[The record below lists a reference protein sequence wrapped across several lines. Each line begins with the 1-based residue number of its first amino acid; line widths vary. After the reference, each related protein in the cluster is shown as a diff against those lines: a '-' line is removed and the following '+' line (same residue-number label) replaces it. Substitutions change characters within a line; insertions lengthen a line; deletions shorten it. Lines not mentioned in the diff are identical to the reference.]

1 MELREGLLE
10 GPPIKGKEI
19 EGDQKTFIDTL
30 LDFLSGLRA
39 KLIVPYVLL
48 TMVIALVGVFVVTN
62 LVTSSIRERF
72 INQLFEASRV
82 VADGLVRREREH
94 LENLRLMAYM
104 EGVSEAIIER
114 DADGLQNM
122 LWPIA
127 MNNQLEA
134 VTVVDLEGQE
144 IMTLALEPATNQ
156 YLVSSGADFS
166 QFDMVMDILTGGMDE
181 IGDKFADFLITT
193 FGPYLF
199 TDAPVR
205 DSSGKMIGMLMVGTR
220 LESVLGELKSQ
231 SLADITVLDRSGSF
245 VATTLVEPEEGIE
258 VLEVD
263 PQTITQSD
271 ASTTHKLELY
281 GRDYQA
287 VIAPLIIRQ
296 QEMGILSVV
305 LPSNYIVSTMATSRN
320 IFSLVFALGTIAT
333 IVIGYVLAQSI
344 AKPILR
350 LRSISQAVAAGD
362 LDQNTGFERADEI
375 GELASAFDTMT
386 LRLRERTVEAARLY
400 AETIDRNK
408 ELADINARLQTTQA
422 QLVQSEK
429 LASVGQLTA
438 GIVHDVKNPLA
449 VIKGLAEELH
459 EEIGIDPSTR
469 AQLATIRDSAS
480 RASNIVT
487 DLLKFARQST
497 PEMQRRDMRETIQSS
512 LRLTEYLTRKG
523 KVEVIVDLPDQPV
536 MVTYDD
542 QQIEQVL
549 INLFTNAVQAMEH
562 GGSLRINLGRAKGA
576 IALAVQDT
584 GMGIPKQNIARIF
597 DPFFTTKPEGEGT
610 GLGLSVSFGIVS
622 RHGGTIEI
630 ESELGWGTT
639 FTILLPEEP
648 TQPIMSKPE

>member
-10 GPPIKGKEI
+10 GPSIKEI

-48 TMVIALVGVFVVTN
+48 TMAIALVGVFVVTN

-72 INQLFEASRV
+72 INQLFESSRV

-104 EGVSEAIIER
+104 EGVSEAILER
-114 DADGLQNM
+114 DTDGLQNM

-166 QFDMVMDILTGGMDE
+166 QFDMVMNILTGEMDE

-205 DSSGKMIGMLMVGTR
+205 DSSGQMIGMLMVGTR

-386 LRLRERTVEAARLY
+386 LRLRERTAEAARLY

-459 EEIGIDPSTR
+459 EEVGIDPSTR
-469 AQLATIRDSAS
+469 AQLATIRDSAG

-497 PEMQRRDMRETIQSS
+497 PEMQRRDMRETVQSS

-523 KVEVIVDLPDQPV
+523 KVEAIVDLPDQPV
-536 MVTYDD
+536 MVTYDA

-549 INLFTNAVQAMEH
+549 INLFNNAVQAMEH
-562 GGSLRINLGRAKGA
+562 GGSLRINLSRAKGVIA
-576 IALAVQDT
+576 IAVQDT
-584 GMGIPKQNIARIF
+584 GMGIPKQNITRIF

-610 GLGLSVSFGIVS
+610 GLGLSVSFGIIS
-622 RHGGTIEI
+622 RHGGTIEV

-639 FTILLPEEP
+639 FTVLLPEEP

>member
-1 MELREGLLE
+1 MELREGLIE
-10 GPPIKGKEI
+10 RPPIKGKEI
-19 EGDQKTFIDTL
+19 EGDQKTLIDPI

-48 TMVIALVGVFVVTN
+48 TMVIAMVGVYVITS

-82 VADGLVRREREH
+82 VADGFVRRESGH

-104 EGVSEAIIER
+104 EGVSEAIQER
-114 DADGLQNM
+114 DADSLQSM

-127 MNNQLEA
+127 MNNQIEA
-134 VTVVDLEGQE
+134 VTVIDLEGQE

-166 QFDMVMDILTGGMDE
+166 QFDMVMNILKGEMDE
-181 IGDKFADFLITT
+181 IGDKYADFMITS

-205 DSSGKMIGMLMVGTR
+205 DSSGQMIGLLMIGTH
-220 LESVLGELKSQ
+220 LESVLGDLKSQ
-231 SLADITVLDRSGSF
+231 SLADITVLDRSGLF
-245 VATTLVEPEEGIE
+245 VATTLVMPEEGVE

-271 ASTTHKLELY
+271 GSMTHKLELY

-386 LRLRERTVEAARLY
+386 LRLRDRTTEAARLY
-400 AETIDRNK
+400 AETIERNK
-408 ELADINARLQTTQA
+408 ELADINARLQSTQA

-459 EEIGIDPSTR
+459 GEIGLGSSTR

-497 PEMQRRDMRETIQSS
+497 PEMQRRDVRETIQSS

-536 MVTYDD
+536 MVTYDA

-549 INLFTNAVQAMEH
+549 INLFANAVQAMEH

-576 IALAVQDT
+576 IAIAVKDT
-584 GMGIPKQNIARIF
+584 GMGIPKQNINRIF
-597 DPFFTTKPEGEGT
+597 DPFFTTKTEGEGT

-622 RHGGTIEI
+622 RHGGTIEV

-639 FTILLPEEP
+639 FTVLLPEEP
-648 TQPIMSKPE
+648 TQPIK

>member
-10 GPPIKGKEI
+10 RPPIKGKEI

-48 TMVIALVGVFVVTN
+48 TMAIALVGVFVVTN
-62 LVTSSIRERF
+62 LVTSSVRERF

-127 MNNQLEA
+127 MNNQIEA

-166 QFDMVMDILTGGMDE
+166 QFDMVMNILAGDMDE

-220 LESVLGELKSQ
+220 LESVLGELKGQ

-245 VATTLVEPEEGIE
+245 VATTLVTPEEGVE

-271 ASTTHKLELY
+271 SSTTHKLELY

-296 QEMGILSVV
+296 QEIGILSVV
-305 LPSNYIVSTMATSRN
+305 LPSNYIVS
-320 IFSLVFALGTIAT
+320 
-333 IVIGYVLAQSI
+333 
-344 AKPILR
+344 
-350 LRSISQAVAAGD
+350 
-362 LDQNTGFERADEI
+362 
-375 GELASAFDTMT
+375 
-386 LRLRERTVEAARLY
+386 
-400 AETIDRNK
+400 
-408 ELADINARLQTTQA
+408 
-422 QLVQSEK
+422 
-429 LASVGQLTA
+429 
-438 GIVHDVKNPLA
+438 
-449 VIKGLAEELH
+449 
-459 EEIGIDPSTR
+459 
-469 AQLATIRDSAS
+469 
-480 RASNIVT
+480 
-487 DLLKFARQST
+487 
-497 PEMQRRDMRETIQSS
+497 
-512 LRLTEYLTRKG
+512 
-523 KVEVIVDLPDQPV
+523 
-536 MVTYDD
+536 
-542 QQIEQVL
+542 
-549 INLFTNAVQAMEH
+549 
-562 GGSLRINLGRAKGA
+562 
-576 IALAVQDT
+576 
-584 GMGIPKQNIARIF
+584 
-597 DPFFTTKPEGEGT
+597 
-610 GLGLSVSFGIVS
+610 
-622 RHGGTIEI
+622 
-630 ESELGWGTT
+630 
-639 FTILLPEEP
+639 
-648 TQPIMSKPE
+648 